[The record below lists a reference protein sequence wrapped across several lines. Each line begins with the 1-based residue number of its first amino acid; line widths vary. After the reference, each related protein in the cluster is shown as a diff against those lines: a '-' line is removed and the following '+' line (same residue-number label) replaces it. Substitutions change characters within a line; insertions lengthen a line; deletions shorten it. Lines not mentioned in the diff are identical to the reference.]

1 MPAKVVDASVIGA
14 WCFDEARAD
23 EALALMR
30 DCELYAPLLLA
41 YELTSVANKK
51 SIVYPRKARMIREAL
66 ETALSLPIHWMD
78 TEHVGVLRLAL
89 ESGLTSYDAC
99 YLHLSR
105 ALAAPL
111 ATFDHRLARAAQAS
125 GG

>member
-1 MPAKVVDASVIGA
+1 MVGA
-14 WCFDEARAD
+14 WCFDEARAS

-30 DCELYAPLLLA
+30 DCELYAPFLLA

-51 SIVYPRKARMIREAL
+51 SIAYPHKARMLEEAL

-78 TEHVGVLRLAL
+78 TDHLVVLRLAL
-89 ESGLTSYDAC
+89 DSGLTSYDAC

-111 ATFDHRLARAAQAS
+111 ATFDRQLSRAAQA
-125 GG
+125 GGG